1 MEPSTP
7 CKRSREAELSAM
19 LARIG
24 HGDRAAFRD
33 LHTLTA
39 PRLLPQAMG
48 IVGSVHSA
56 EEVLQ
61 ESYMAIW
68 RCAAAFDSARSA
80 TFTWMMAI
88 VRNKAR
94 DHLRA
99 RSRRPRCLPNDTDD
113 EHLAMHSDPAAGP
126 CELAEMKQRQLQIKV
141 GLGRL
146 CTPQRH
152 VIELA
157 YFDDMSHAEIA
168 TNMTLPLGTVKT
180 WIRRGCKQMQHYV
193 DASD

>member
-1 MEPSTP
+1 METTTS
-7 CKRSREAELSAM
+7 CKRSREAELASM

-24 HGDRAAFRD
+24 RGDRAAFRD
-33 LHTLTA
+33 LYTLTA
-39 PRLLPQAMG
+39 PRLLPQAIG

-61 ESYMAIW
+61 ESYLAIW

-99 RSRRPRCLPNDTDD
+99 SSRRPRCMANDTEDD
-113 EHLAMHSDPAAGP
+113 HLAMHGDPAAGP
-126 CELAEMKQRQLQIKV
+126 CESAEEKQRDLQIRV

-146 CTPQRH
+146 GPHQRH

-157 YFDDMSHAEIA
+157 YFADMSHTEIA
-168 TNMTLPLGTVKT
+168 TNMTVPLGTVKT
-180 WIRRGCKQMQHYV
+180 WIRRGCRQMQHYV
-193 DASD
+193 DAV